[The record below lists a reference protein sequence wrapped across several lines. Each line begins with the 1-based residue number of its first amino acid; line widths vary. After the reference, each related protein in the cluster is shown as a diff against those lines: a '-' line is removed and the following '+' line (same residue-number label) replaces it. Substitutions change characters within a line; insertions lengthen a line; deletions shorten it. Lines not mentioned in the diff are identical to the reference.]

1 MYRLL
6 TPPVSRV
13 AAAVWL
19 MLVVPFSVHST
30 AQGRETEA
38 PGGVVVFANDYV
50 IVRRAVAESDAS
62 GARRREPLPP
72 VATIRVDPGPG
83 VLNSAP
89 LMPPA
94 AARVPSGKARPSVAI
109 QIQILKPPPA
119 PSALGNAG
127 SELPRG
133 SIRDREW
140 EGGCLVLA
148 EFAPMGFGSGAGGH
162 ASVTTFLSD
171 GVVDVTSRGVRR
183 RFGVRAGDAFWFE
196 AHTRITVVSDD
207 PVGVAVVQ
215 LYPDPRRV
223 RRPD

>member
-1 MYRLL
+1 MVLL
-6 TPPVSRV
+6 GALTACLGIAGPVSAQR
-13 AAAVWL
+13 AAGLKASARPDAERIVL
-19 MLVVPFSVHST
+19 
-30 AQGRETEA
+30 
-38 PGGVVVFANDYV
+38 ANDYV
-50 IVRRAVAESDAS
+50 VVRRVVADSEPS
-62 GARRREPLPP
+62 GSSGLEALPP
-72 VATIRVDPGPG
+72 VASIRVDPGPG

-94 AARVPSGKARPSVAI
+94 SARLPSGQVRPSVSI
-109 QIQILKPPPA
+109 QIQLLQPPPA

-133 SIRDREW
+133 AVRVREW
-140 EGGCLVLA
+140 QAGCLVLA
-148 EFAPMGFGSGAGGH
+148 SFSPMAMGSGAGGQ

-171 GVVDVTSRGVRR
+171 GVLDVTSRGVRR

-207 PVGVAVVQ
+207 PIGVAVVH

-223 RRPD
+223 PRPD

>member
-1 MYRLL
+1 MSL
-6 TPPVSRV
+6 V

-19 MLVVPFSVHST
+19 MFAAAFPVHPT
-30 AQGRETEA
+30 AQEREAA
-38 PGGVVVFANDYV
+38 PAAGVVVFANDYV
-50 IVRRAVAESDAS
+50 IVRRVVAESGES
-62 GARRREPLPP
+62 GSRRQEAPPP
-72 VATIRVDPGPG
+72 VASIRVDPGPG

-94 AARVPSGKARPSVAI
+94 SARLPSGKARPSVSI
-109 QIQILKPPPA
+109 QIQLLKPPPA
-119 PSALGNAG
+119 PSALGYAG

-133 SIRDREW
+133 AVRAREW
-140 EGGCLVLA
+140 EGGCLMLA
-148 EFAPMGFGSGAGGH
+148 DFAPMAIGSGAGGH

-183 RFGVRAGDAFWFE
+183 RFGVRAGDAFWFD

-223 RRPD
+223 PRPD